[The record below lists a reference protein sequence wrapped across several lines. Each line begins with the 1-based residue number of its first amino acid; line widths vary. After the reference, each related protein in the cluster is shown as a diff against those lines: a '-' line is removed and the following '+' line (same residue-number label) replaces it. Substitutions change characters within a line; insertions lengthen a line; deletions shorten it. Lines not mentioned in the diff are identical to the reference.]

1 MLSQEAHSTA
11 VDEDVEKGYALMTRR
26 LNSPAAVPVCDNSLG
41 WYIFDNKAE
50 WMAEED
56 LERLAESVCCSS
68 PERVG
73 QDWDLGLN
81 LLEDKDD
88 LYCSEELAL
97 GEEEW
102 AWGAEKDKVQKPSA
116 LEDLFKPKKKTKEL
130 HARRPCRSILT

>member
-1 MLSQEAHSTA
+1 
-11 VDEDVEKGYALMTRR
+11 MTRW
-26 LNSPAAVPVCDNSLG
+26 LNLPTAVPVRDNPLG
-41 WYIFDNKAE
+41 WSIFDNKAE

-56 LERLAESVCCSS
+56 LERLAESVCSSS

-88 LYCSEELAL
+88 LYCSEYLAL
-97 GEEEW
+97 EEGEWGWGVEE
-102 AWGAEKDKVQKPSA
+102 GNVRKPSA

-130 HARRPCRSILT
+130 HARCPPRSIITVKRKLKLE